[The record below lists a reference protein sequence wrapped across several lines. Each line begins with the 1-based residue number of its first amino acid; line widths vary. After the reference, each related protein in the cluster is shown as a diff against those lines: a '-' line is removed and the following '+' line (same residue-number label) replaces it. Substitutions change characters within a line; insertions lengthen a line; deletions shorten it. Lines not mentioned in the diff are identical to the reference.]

1 MIEIKLKEIV
11 NNINALKKLSEGSFN
26 GKVAFQIA
34 RLLKKVETEIEIFN
48 TSRMT
53 LLKKYGE
60 KDEDGELKVDGNN
73 NYVIKKEYRQ
83 NFVEE
88 LNEMLES
95 SIKINV
101 EKIDYKDIEKIEF
114 TPSEAMA
121 LEEFVNFD

>member
-101 EKIDYKDIEKIEF
+101 EKIDSKDIEKIEF